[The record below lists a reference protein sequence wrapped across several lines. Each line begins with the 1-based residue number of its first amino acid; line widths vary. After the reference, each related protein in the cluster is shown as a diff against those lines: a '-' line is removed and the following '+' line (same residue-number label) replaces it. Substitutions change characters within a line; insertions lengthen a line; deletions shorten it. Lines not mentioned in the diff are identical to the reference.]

1 MNAPRG
7 EKMSNL
13 RERIRGIWVFAV
25 AASAAPLSY
34 LISIPCGGAC
44 FSCPMTGACLLA
56 TPLAVL
62 LVLAIKFSKRI
73 KSFFS

>member
-1 MNAPRG
+1 MP
-7 EKMSNL
+7 SL
-13 RERIRGIWVFAV
+13 RERIRGLWVFGV

-56 TPLAVL
+56 TPLVVL
-62 LVLAIKFSKRI
+62 LVLAVKFSRRI
-73 KSFFS
+73 KSFFSRAIR